1 MLWNITDT
9 FWSIF
14 TPFYNETKSVS
25 TLLSPQNADIM
36 QNMVKGDFTADL
48 TDSILIYYENR
59 ITGYHVSNYTV
70 AL

>member
-1 MLWNITDT
+1 
-9 FWSIF
+9 
-14 TPFYNETKSVS
+14 
-25 TLLSPQNADIM
+25 M